1 MSNKARNGT
10 SITSTSKDLR
20 PSVGF
25 NDFLGT
31 SVGMDILI
39 LILLVVGAVFLLLAA
54 INWSGSKINLVAA
67 GLLCWIVTVIL
78 ARL

>member
-20 PSVGF
+20 SSVGF

-67 GLLCWIVTVIL
+67 GLLCWIVTAIL